1 MLSKLVFNEYNIYV
15 QLIKL
20 NNSLEKV
27 ANTSF
32 IIFDVFFLNP
42 LLNVLHLIY

>member
-1 MLSKLVFNEYNIYV
+1 MQYPKISSILKRREYNIYV

-27 ANTSF
+27 ANTSI
-32 IIFDVFFLNP
+32 IIFDIFYF
-42 LLNVLHLIY
+42 